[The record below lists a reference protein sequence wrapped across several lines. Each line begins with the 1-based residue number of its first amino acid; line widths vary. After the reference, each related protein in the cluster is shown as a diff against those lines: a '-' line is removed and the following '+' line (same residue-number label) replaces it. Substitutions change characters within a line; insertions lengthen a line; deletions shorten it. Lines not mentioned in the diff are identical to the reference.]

1 MDAER
6 DKVLELADDFE
17 ILGVKLA
24 LVVIDILRVTETLAV
39 DDMLASERDA
49 VVVTLVRFHADG
61 DAVRLP
67 TISEADDN
75 GDEVCAETKSAIA
88 KRNNAFRLLIGVAMK
103 GFYVVNPPEVA
114 AKDTESAAKRLGG
127 YDRQRDEYRCDVGA
141 AASGQESGQLP
152 NLRAYRLPTVL

>member
-1 MDAER
+1 MVDAER

-88 KRNNAFRLLIGVAMK
+88 KRNNALRLLIGVAMK
-103 GFYVVNPPEVA
+103 ECFYVVNPPEVA
-114 AKDTESAAKRLGG
+114 AKDTES
-127 YDRQRDEYRCDVGA
+127 
-141 AASGQESGQLP
+141 
-152 NLRAYRLPTVL
+152 